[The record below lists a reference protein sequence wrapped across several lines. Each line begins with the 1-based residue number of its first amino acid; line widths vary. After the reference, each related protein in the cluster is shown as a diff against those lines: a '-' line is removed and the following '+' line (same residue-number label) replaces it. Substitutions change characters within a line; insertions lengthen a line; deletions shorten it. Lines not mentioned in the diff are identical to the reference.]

1 MKFIYKEIGLIS
13 ILFIVASCSFSKKQ
27 TMNKAEANDS
37 CKIEVVVLDP
47 GHFHA
52 SLLQKD
58 ALAVI
63 NDTIRIYA
71 PEGIGVNQ
79 YLESIDSYN
88 HRTESPTTW
97 KKQVY
102 TGEDYLQKMLSDHK
116 GDVVIL
122 AGNNQKKTRYII
134 ESIKAGYNV
143 LADKPLA
150 INSQD
155 FQLLTEA
162 YQLAQ
167 QKGLLLYDLMT
178 ERYDILNIIEKELLH
193 QTELFGE
200 LQKGS
205 PDNPSV
211 IMESVHHFFKK
222 VSGKPLVRPAWYYD
236 IAQQGEGIAD
246 VTTHLIDLIN
256 WQCFPDEAIHYQSD
270 VKVLSAKHWPTPIT
284 LAEFSQSTQT
294 DSFPIYLKQ
303 YIKNDVLKVMANG
316 SLNYTVKGI
325 CMGMKVTWNYMPP
338 VHGGDTFTS
347 IKKGSKATLKIVQNE
362 KNGFV
367 KELYIQKKPNID
379 SHTFETQLQK
389 TIEQLQESYPF
400 LSVKNKS
407 NGIYLI
413 DIPQEYRLGHE
424 EHFSK
429 VAKAFLHYIRN
440 KNIPE
445 WENANDHQGRRRG
458 NAEYF
463 GFCRICRACSAA
475 DGFYEKAGYGKSGC
489 A

>member
-1 MKFIYKEIGLIS
+1 MKFIYKGIGLIS

-27 TMNKAEANDS
+27 IVNKTGANDS
-37 CKIEVVVLDP
+37 CKIGVVVLDP

-58 ALAVI
+58 TLTDI
-63 NDTIRIYA
+63 SDTIRIYA
-71 PEGIGVNQ
+71 PEGIGVKQ

-88 HRTESPTTW
+88 HRPKSPTNW

-102 TGEDYLQKMLSDHK
+102 TGEDYLQKMLSDRK

-134 ESIKAGYNV
+134 ESIKAGYHV

-211 IMESVHHFFKK
+211 FMESVHHFFKN

-236 IAQQGEGIAD
+236 VAQQGEGIAD

-256 WQCFPDEAIHYQSD
+256 WQCFPDEAIYYQSD
-270 VKVLSAKHWPTPIT
+270 VKVLSAKHWATPIT

-294 DSFPIYLKQ
+294 DSFPAYLNQ
-303 YIKNDVLKVMANG
+303 YIKNDVLEVMANG
-316 SLNYTVKGI
+316 NLNYAVKGI

-362 KNGFV
+362 KSGFV

-379 SHTFETQLQK
+379 SHAFETQLQK
-389 TIEQLQESYPF
+389 TIEQLQKSYSF
-400 LSVKNKS
+400 LSVKNKG
-407 NGIYLI
+407 NGTYLI
-413 DIPQEYRLGHE
+413 DIPQENRLGHE
-424 EHFSK
+424 EHFNK
-429 VAKAFLHYIRN
+429 VAKAFLQYIHN

-445 WENANDHQGRRRG
+445 WENENTLTKYYITTTAVEMAKKKEN
-458 NAEYF
+458 
-463 GFCRICRACSAA
+463 
-475 DGFYEKAGYGKSGC
+475 K
-489 A
+489 

>member
-1 MKFIYKEIGLIS
+1 MKFIYKGIGLIS

-88 HRTESPTTW
+88 HRPKSPTTW

-162 YQLAQ
+162 YLLAQ

-222 VSGKPLVRPAWYYD
+222 VFGKPLVRPAWYYD

-379 SHTFETQLQK
+379 SHTFETQFKK

-445 WENANDHQGRRRG
+445 WENENTLTKYYITTTAVEMAKKEN
-458 NAEYF
+458 
-463 GFCRICRACSAA
+463 
-475 DGFYEKAGYGKSGC
+475 K
-489 A
+489 

>member
-1 MKFIYKEIGLIS
+1 
-13 ILFIVASCSFSKKQ
+13 
-27 TMNKAEANDS
+27 
-37 CKIEVVVLDP
+37 
-47 GHFHA
+47 
-52 SLLQKD
+52 
-58 ALAVI
+58 
-63 NDTIRIYA
+63 
-71 PEGIGVNQ
+71 
-79 YLESIDSYN
+79 
-88 HRTESPTTW
+88 
-97 KKQVY
+97 
-102 TGEDYLQKMLSDHK
+102 MLSDHK

-193 QTELFGE
+193 Q
-200 LQKGS
+200 
-205 PDNPSV
+205 
-211 IMESVHHFFKK
+211 
-222 VSGKPLVRPAWYYD
+222 PLVRPAWYYD

-303 YIKNDVLKVMANG
+303 YIKNDVLEVMANG
-316 SLNYTVKGI
+316 SLDYTVKGI

-347 IKKGSKATLKIVQNE
+347 IKKGSKATLKIVQDE

-367 KELYIQKKPNID
+367 KELYIQKEPDID
-379 SHTFETQLQK
+379 NRTFEAQLQK
-389 TIEQLQESYPF
+389 TVEQLQITYPF
-400 LSVKNKS
+400 LSVKNKK
-407 NGIYLI
+407 NGTYLI
-413 DIPQEYRLGHE
+413 DIPQEKRLGHE

-429 VAKAFLHYIRN
+429 VAKAFLHYVDN
-440 KNIPE
+440 KDMPE
-445 WENANDHQGRRRG
+445 WENENTLAKYYITTTAVEMAKIG
-458 NAEYF
+458 N
-463 GFCRICRACSAA
+463 
-475 DGFYEKAGYGKSGC
+475 K
-489 A
+489 

>member
-1 MKFIYKEIGLIS
+1 MKFIYKGIGLIS

-88 HRTESPTTW
+88 HRPKSPTTW

-162 YQLAQ
+162 YLLAQ

-178 ERYDILNIIEKELLH
+178 ERYDILNIIEKELL
-193 QTELFGE
+193 QKKELFGE
-200 LQKGS
+200 LQ
-205 PDNPSV
+205 
-211 IMESVHHFFKK
+211 
-222 VSGKPLVRPAWYYD
+222 
-236 IAQQGEGIAD
+236 Q
-246 VTTHLIDLIN
+246 
-256 WQCFPDEAIHYQSD
+256 
-270 VKVLSAKHWPTPIT
+270 
-284 LAEFSQSTQT
+284 
-294 DSFPIYLKQ
+294 
-303 YIKNDVLKVMANG
+303 
-316 SLNYTVKGI
+316 
-325 CMGMKVTWNYMPP
+325 
-338 VHGGDTFTS
+338 
-347 IKKGSKATLKIVQNE
+347 
-362 KNGFV
+362 
-367 KELYIQKKPNID
+367 
-379 SHTFETQLQK
+379 
-389 TIEQLQESYPF
+389 
-400 LSVKNKS
+400 
-407 NGIYLI
+407 
-413 DIPQEYRLGHE
+413 
-424 EHFSK
+424 
-429 VAKAFLHYIRN
+429 
-440 KNIPE
+440 
-445 WENANDHQGRRRG
+445 
-458 NAEYF
+458 
-463 GFCRICRACSAA
+463 
-475 DGFYEKAGYGKSGC
+475 
-489 A
+489 

>member
-1 MKFIYKEIGLIS
+1 MKFIYKGIGLIS

-88 HRTESPTTW
+88 HRP
-97 KKQVY
+97 
-102 TGEDYLQKMLSDHK
+102 
-116 GDVVIL
+116 
-122 AGNNQKKTRYII
+122 
-134 ESIKAGYNV
+134 SIKAGYNI

-445 WENANDHQGRRRG
+445 WENANTLTKYYITTTAVEMAKKE
-458 NAEYF
+458 N
-463 GFCRICRACSAA
+463 
-475 DGFYEKAGYGKSGC
+475 K
-489 A
+489 

>member
-1 MKFIYKEIGLIS
+1 MKFIYKGIGLIS

-88 HRTESPTTW
+88 HRPKSPTTW

-178 ERYDILNIIEKELLH
+178 ERYDILNIIEKELL
-193 QTELFGE
+193 QKKELFGE
-200 LQKGS
+200 LQQGS
-205 PDNPSV
+205 PESPS
-211 IMESVHHFFKK
+211 ITMESVHHFFKN
-222 VSGKPLVRPAWYYD
+222 VSGKPLIRPVWYYD
-236 IAQQGEGIAD
+236 TEQQGEGIAD
-246 VTTHLIDLIN
+246 VTTHLIDLVN
-256 WQCFPDEAIHYQSD
+256 WQCFPNETIRYQSD
-270 VKVLSAKHWPTPIT
+270 VEVLKARHWPTRIT
-284 LAEFSQSTQT
+284 LPEFSQSTQADT
-294 DSFPIYLKQ
+294 FPAFLNK
-303 YIKNDVLKVMANG
+303 YINNNVLEVLANG

-325 CMGMKVTWNYMPP
+325 HIGMKVIWNYTPP
-338 VHGGDTFTS
+338 SDGGDTFTS
-347 IKKGSKATLKIVQNE
+347 LKKGSKATLKTIQDKE
-362 KNGFV
+362 SGFV
-367 KELYIQKKPNID
+367 KQLYIQRAAD
-379 SHTFETQLQK
+379 SDHSEFESQLQK
-389 TIEQLQESYPF
+389 AIKQLQATYPF
-400 LSVKNKS
+400 LSVKKMNE
-407 NGIYLI
+407 GLYLI
-413 DIPQEYRLGHE
+413 DIPQADRLGHE
-424 EHFSK
+424 AHFSK
-429 VAKAFLHYIRN
+429 VAEAFLGYLHD
-440 KNIPE
+440 KNMPE
-445 WENANDHQGRRRG
+445 WENENTISKYYITTTAVEL
-458 NAEYF
+458 AKK
-463 GFCRICRACSAA
+463 
-475 DGFYEKAGYGKSGC
+475 EK
-489 A
+489 